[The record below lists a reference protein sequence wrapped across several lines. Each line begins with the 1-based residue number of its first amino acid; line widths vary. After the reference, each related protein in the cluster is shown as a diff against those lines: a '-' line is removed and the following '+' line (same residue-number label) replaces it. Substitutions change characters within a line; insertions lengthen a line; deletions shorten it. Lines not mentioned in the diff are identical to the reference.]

1 MKPIC
6 AICGRRTE
14 PFVMI
19 GNAVIGPKCAQRAG
33 LMPLAQRKSGL
44 VIPVIRRRIEK
55 PQHPQTPD
63 LFDEVPA

>member
-33 LMPLAQRKSGL
+33 LMPLAKRKSGL
-44 VIPVIRRRIEK
+44 VFPVVAWIGRRIAA
-55 PQHPQTPD
+55 
-63 LFDEVPA
+63 EVAP